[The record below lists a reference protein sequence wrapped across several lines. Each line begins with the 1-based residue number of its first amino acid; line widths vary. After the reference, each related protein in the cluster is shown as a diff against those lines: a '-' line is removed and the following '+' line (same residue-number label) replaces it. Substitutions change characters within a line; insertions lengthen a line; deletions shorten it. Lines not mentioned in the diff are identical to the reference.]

1 MVKGVQHKTIEQE
14 AISELVAMS
23 HIHPKL
29 VYPKYVG
36 DFLAYL
42 LTKDMA
48 KAKLLWSNTLRNRVR
63 STEMDML
70 LIQEIDEMLEG
81 I

>member
-1 MVKGVQHKTIEQE
+1 MVKGVQHKTLEQE

-42 LTKDMA
+42 LTKDVD
-48 KAKLLWSNTLRNRVR
+48 KAKLLWISTLRDRVR

-70 LIQEIDEMLEG
+70 LVQEIDDMLEG
-81 I
+81 L